1 MKRFWKT
8 SKLVPH
14 ETGSWSILLDERPV
28 RTPARAPLIVPGE
41 ALARAIAQEWDEQ
54 SEDIAPHT
62 MPMTGFS
69 NATIDRVLPA
79 LGDFRGQIAA
89 YGQSDLLCYRADQ
102 PDSLIALQEA
112 EWGPLLNS
120 ASARHGVNFNVTR
133 GIVPVDQPALTLA
146 ALRGEVEMLD
156 PWLLAGVATITQIGG
171 TLVGTLAHLHDELD
185 ADALFDVASLDERW
199 QAEKWGE
206 DEQASALLAIK
217 RAEFLQAA
225 RYCALVRA
233 G

>member
-8 SKLVPH
+8 SQLAPH
-14 ETGSWSILLDERPV
+14 EAGGWAILLDERPV

-54 SEDIAPHT
+54 GEDIAPHS

-89 YGQSDLLCYRADQ
+89 YGQSDLFCYRADQ
-102 PDSLIALQEA
+102 PESLIARQEA
-112 EWGPLLNS
+112 EWGAMLKS
-120 ASARHGVNFNVTR
+120 ASARHGISFNVTS
-133 GIVPVDQPALTLA
+133 GIVPVDQPALSLA
-146 ALRGEVEMLD
+146 ALRGEVEALD
-156 PWLLAGVATITQIGG
+156 PWLLAGVATITQISG
-171 TLVGTLAHLHDELD
+171 TLVGTLAYLHDEID
-185 ADALFDVASLDERW
+185 AEALFAVASLDERW
-199 QAEKWGE
+199 QAEQWGE

-217 RAEFLQAA
+217 RVEFLQAA

-233 G
+233 A

>member
-8 SKLVPH
+8 SQLLPH
-14 ETGSWSILLDERPV
+14 EAGGWSILLDERPL
-28 RTPARAPLIVPGE
+28 RTPARVPLIVPGE

-54 SEDIAPHT
+54 GEDIAPHT
-62 MPMTGFS
+62 MPMTGFA

-112 EWGPLLNS
+112 EWGPLLES
-120 ASARHGVNFNVTR
+120 ASARHGIAFTVTS

-146 ALRGEVEMLD
+146 ALRGEVEALD

-171 TLVGTLAHLHDELD
+171 TLVGTLAYLHDELD
-185 ADALFDVASLDERW
+185 GDALFDVASLDERW
-199 QAEKWGE
+199 QAEQWGE

-233 G
+233 D